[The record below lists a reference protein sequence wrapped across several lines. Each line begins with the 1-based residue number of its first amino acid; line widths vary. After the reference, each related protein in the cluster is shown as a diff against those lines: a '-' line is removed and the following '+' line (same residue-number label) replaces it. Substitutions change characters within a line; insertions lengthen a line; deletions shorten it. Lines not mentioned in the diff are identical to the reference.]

1 VLSRRQFLIGLGAT
15 ASTTLLRSSPTAI
28 AAAATTSPATSR
40 GQRLIATGRA
50 QIGVT
55 VSYDPAYFGLRYPM
69 GDVPRDRGVCTDVIV
84 RAYRDAFGVDL
95 QELVHNDMRA
105 SFSAYPKS
113 WGLRRPD
120 PNIDHRRVLNL
131 ATFWRRHG
139 ETLTFDDPAEFRPG
153 DLVTQM
159 IGGRLPHLVIV
170 SDRVLIGQRLAIHNI
185 GAGTQENGVLYDH
198 TIIGRFRYRL

>member
-1 VLSRRQFLIGLGAT
+1 MSYATRSPAPAGAT
-15 ASTTLLRSSPTAI
+15 ALRLVTTART
-28 AAAATTSPATSR
+28 
-40 GQRLIATGRA
+40 

-55 VSYDPAYFGLRYPM
+55 ITYDPAYVGLRYPM

-84 RAYRDAFGVDL
+84 RAYRNAFNIDL
-95 QELVHNDMRA
+95 QELVHKDMRA
-105 SFSAYPKS
+105 SFSAYPKA
-113 WGLRRPD
+113 WGLKRPD

-139 ETLTFDDPAEFRPG
+139 ETLAHDDSSQFRPG

-170 SDRVLIGQRLAIHNI
+170 SDRIVDGQRLAIHNI
-185 GAGTQENGVLYDH
+185 GSGAQENTVLYDH
-198 TIIGRFRYRL
+198 AITGWYRYRL